1 MRGRFL
7 SVYALPEGTPIA
19 HRLDGL
25 YQDRFPLGDPLCR
38 LLRPVDMRG
47 EVGAW
52 GGVHITLLDA
62 LTVSDPDS
70 FIRTIREVCSRHGAP
85 TVTATELC
93 IWSNKSLVL
102 RCESPELD
110 AVRADLIAATH
121 DCIERYPLSDE
132 MNQKAEWLIRDRG
145 VNVSENLDMLAA
157 AIHRYD
163 EAGGPP
169 IPASRHFRLG
179 FLVKLIKE
187 AQRANTVGDPA
198 RERAERALAYFLESG
213 NPPWYATPGGLH
225 MTLASGLAGGTD
237 FDSLR
242 AELEPGV
249 VADFQHAKL
258 HRLAIM
264 AEALE
269 SPVTVDFFDW
279 LTETPVRET
288 RPGFKVVDSV
298 SFR

>member
-7 SVYALPEGTPIA
+7 SVYALPAGTQIA
-19 HRLDGL
+19 DRLDAL
-25 YQDRFPLGDPLCR
+25 YQDRLPLGDPLDR

-47 EVGAW
+47 EVGSW

-62 LTVSDPDS
+62 LTVSDPEG
-70 FIRTIREVCSRHGAP
+70 FIRAVREICSRHRAP
-85 TVTATELC
+85 TVTAKELC

-102 RCESPELD
+102 RLESPELD
-110 AVRADLIAATH
+110 AIRAELIAATH

-132 MNQKAEWLIRDRG
+132 MIQKAEWLIRDRG
-145 VNVSENLDMLAA
+145 VRVPENLDMLAA
-157 AIHRYD
+157 TIHRYD
-163 EAGGPP
+163 EAGAPP

-187 AQRANTVGDPA
+187 AQQAAAADNPA
-198 RERAERALAYFLESG
+198 RERAERALTYFLESG
-213 NPPWYATPGGLH
+213 NPPWYAAPGGLH
-225 MTLASGLAGGTD
+225 MTLASGLASSTD

-264 AEALE
+264 AEDLE

-288 RPGFKVVDSV
+288 RPGFKVVDLV